1 MKVLIVGANGMLG
14 QAVSAEVLLA
24 GISFESKNSKELDI
38 CNVIETKNLVS
49 EVGADYVINCAAFTR
64 VDDAEVEVDAAI
76 SVNALGAENL
86 ANACKAAGSKLIH
99 ISTDYVFEGTGTVP
113 YKESDVT
120 KPLTVYGKS
129 KLDGETRIIASGVDS
144 YILRT
149 AWLYGAG
156 GKNFVTTM
164 IDLANRQGRISVV
177 DDQIGQPTS
186 TQQLAKGI
194 ISVLEVEPSFGI
206 YNATCKGQTSWFH
219 FAEYIFQAL
228 NFSDIDLIPVGSD
241 QFVRPAAR
249 PGYSVLSSEKW
260 MANNLRPF
268 LDWESALTEFLKH
281 NYGVSE

>member
-1 MKVLIVGANGMLG
+1 MLG
-14 QAVSAEVLLA
+14 QAVTAEVLLA
-24 GISFESKNSKELDI
+24 GISFESKSSQELDI

-49 EVGADYVINCAAFTR
+49 DVGADYVINCAAFTR
-64 VDDAEVEVDAAI
+64 VDDAEVEVDAAVN
-76 SVNALGAENL
+76 VNALGVENL
-86 ANACKAAGSKLIH
+86 ASACKSAGSKLIH
-99 ISTDYVFEGTGTVP
+99 ISTDYVFEGTGSVP
-113 YKESDVT
+113 YKESDAT

-129 KLDGETRIIASGVDS
+129 KLEGETRIIASGVDS

-149 AWLYGAG
+149 AWLYGVG
-156 GKNFVTTM
+156 GKNFVSTM
-164 IDLANRQGRISVV
+164 VELASRQGRISVV

-194 ISVLEVEPSFGI
+194 LSVLEVKPSFGI

-228 NFSDIDLIPVGSD
+228 NFSDIDLVPVGSD

-249 PGYSVLSSEKW
+249 PSYSVLSSEKW

-268 LDWESALTEFLKH
+268 LDWESALTEYLKG
-281 NYGVSE
+281 NYGV

>member
-14 QAVSAEVLLA
+14 QAVSAEVSLA
-24 GISFESKNSKELDI
+24 GIGFETTNSRELDI
-38 CNVIETKNLVS
+38 RDAYETKNVVS
-49 EVGADYVINCAAFTR
+49 DVGADYVINCAAFTR
-64 VDDAEVEVDAAI
+64 VDDAEVEKNAAI

-86 ANACKAAGSKLIH
+86 ANSCKAAGSKLIH
-99 ISTDYVFEGTGTVP
+99 ISTDYVFEGIGSEP

-120 KPLTVYGKS
+120 NPLTVYGKS
-129 KLDGETRIIASGVDS
+129 KLEGEKRILASGADS

-156 GKNFVTTM
+156 GKNFVTAM

-186 TQQLAKGI
+186 TAQLAKGI
-194 ISVLEVEPSFGI
+194 LSVLEVKPSFGI

-219 FAEYIFQAL
+219 FAECIFQTL
-228 NFSDIDLIPVGSD
+228 NFSDIDLVPVGSE
-241 QFVRPAAR
+241 QFLRPATR

-268 LDWESALTEFLKH
+268 LDWESALTEFLTD
-281 NYGVSE
+281 NYGVTK

>member
-1 MKVLIVGANGMLG
+1 VKVLIVGANGMLG

-24 GISFESKNSKELDI
+24 GISFESKNSQELDI

-49 EVGADYVINCAAFTR
+49 DVGADYVINCAAFTR

-99 ISTDYVFEGTGTVP
+99 ISTDYVFEGTGSVP
-113 YKESDVT
+113 YKESDAT
-120 KPLTVYGKS
+120 KPVTVYGKS
-129 KLDGETRIIASGVDS
+129 KLDGETRIIASGVDA

-164 IDLANRQGRISVV
+164 IDLAKRQGQISVV

-194 ISVLEVEPSFGI
+194 LSVLEVKPSFGI

-268 LDWESALTEFLKH
+268 LDWESALTKFLTD

>member
-1 MKVLIVGANGMLG
+1 MLG

-24 GISFESKNSKELDI
+24 GISFESISSQELDI
-38 CNVIETKNLVS
+38 CNVLETENLVS
-49 EVGADYVINCAAFTR
+49 DVGADYVINCAAFTR
-64 VDDAEVEVDAAI
+64 VDDAEVEVDAAVR
-76 SVNALGAENL
+76 VNALGAENL
-86 ANACKAAGSKLIH
+86 ARACKAAGSKLIH
-99 ISTDYVFEGTGTVP
+99 ISTDYVFEGTGTTP

-129 KLDGETRIIASGVDS
+129 KLEGETRIIASGVDA

-149 AWLYGAG
+149 AWLYGPG

-164 IDLANRQGRISVV
+164 IDLAKRQGQISVV

-194 ISVLEVEPSFGI
+194 LSVLEVKPSFGI

-241 QFVRPAAR
+241 RFVRPAAR

-268 LDWESALTEFLKH
+268 LEWELALTEFLKD
-281 NYGVSE
+281 NYGVSK

>member
-1 MKVLIVGANGMLG
+1 MLG

-24 GISFESKNSKELDI
+24 GISYESKNSQELDI

-49 EVGADYVINCAAFTR
+49 DVGADYVINCAAFTR

-99 ISTDYVFEGTGTVP
+99 ISTDYVFEGTGSVP
-113 YKESDVT
+113 YKESDAT
-120 KPLTVYGKS
+120 KPVTVYGKS
-129 KLDGETRIIASGVDS
+129 KLDGETRIIASGVDA

-164 IDLANRQGRISVV
+164 IDLAKRQGQISVV

-194 ISVLEVEPSFGI
+194 LSVLEVKPSFGI

-228 NFSDIDLIPVGSD
+228 NFSDIDLIPVGAD

-249 PGYSVLSSEKW
+249 PRYSVLSSEKW

-268 LDWESALTEFLKH
+268 LDWESALTEFLKD

>member
-24 GISFESKNSKELDI
+24 GISFESISSQELDI
-38 CNVIETKNLVS
+38 CNVLETENLVS
-49 EVGADYVINCAAFTR
+49 DVGADYVINCAAFTR
-64 VDDAEVEVDAAI
+64 VDDAEVEVDAAVR
-76 SVNALGAENL
+76 VNALGAENL
-86 ANACKAAGSKLIH
+86 ARACKAAGSKLIH
-99 ISTDYVFEGTGTVP
+99 ISTDYVFEGTGTTP

-129 KLDGETRIIASGVDS
+129 KLEGETRIIASGVDA

-149 AWLYGAG
+149 AWLYGPG

-164 IDLANRQGRISVV
+164 IDLAKRQGQISVV

-194 ISVLEVEPSFGI
+194 LSVLEVKPSFGI

-241 QFVRPAAR
+241 RFVRPAAR

-268 LDWESALTEFLKH
+268 LEWELALTEFLKD
-281 NYGVSE
+281 NYGVSK